1 MSHFV
6 DMTEVRSEPTVLFQP
21 ESYVDRLDL
30 PRLFGNSNPVEVEL
44 GAGDGSF
51 LAQWAGLNPATNFL
65 GLERLLGRLRKIDRK
80 SRRAGLM
87 NVRVLRLEAT
97 YFTEYLLPRD
107 SIAALHIYF
116 PDPWPKRKHRIH
128 RLINERF
135 TSIVQGALA
144 PGGVVY
150 LRTDD
155 LDYFAQMTS
164 VFNANPNFEPGPT
177 PERLAAVITD
187 FERGFNAE
195 GIPTNR
201 AAYRRKN

>member
-1 MSHFV
+1 MSPFP
-6 DMTEVRSEPTVLFQP
+6 DMTEVRSGPIVLFQP
-21 ESYVDRLDL
+21 DSYVDRLDL

-51 LAQWAGLNPATNFL
+51 LVQWTGLNPATNFL

-87 NVRVLRLEAT
+87 NVRVLRLEAS
-97 YFTEYLLPRD
+97 YFTEYLLPPG
-107 SIAALHIYF
+107 SIAAFHIYF

-144 PGGVVY
+144 PGGVIY

-164 VFNANPNFEPGPT
+164 VFDANPNFEPVPT

-201 AAYRRKN
+201 AAYRRTG

>member
-1 MSHFV
+1 MSPFA
-6 DMTEVRSEPTVLFQP
+6 DMTEAHLEQPVLFQP
-21 ESYVDRLDL
+21 DSYVDRLDL
-30 PRLFGNSNPVEVEL
+30 PRLFGNTDPVEVEL

-51 LAQWAGLNPATNFL
+51 LVQWAGLNPATNIL

-80 SRRAGLM
+80 SRRAGLA

-107 SIAALHIYF
+107 SVSAMHIYF

-135 TSIVQGALA
+135 TSIVRGALA
-144 PGGVVY
+144 PGGVIY

-155 LDYFAQMTS
+155 ADYFAQMTS
-164 VFNANPNFEPGPT
+164 VFSANPNFEPAPT

-187 FERGFNAE
+187 FERGFNAQ

-201 AAYRRKN
+201 AAYRRKS